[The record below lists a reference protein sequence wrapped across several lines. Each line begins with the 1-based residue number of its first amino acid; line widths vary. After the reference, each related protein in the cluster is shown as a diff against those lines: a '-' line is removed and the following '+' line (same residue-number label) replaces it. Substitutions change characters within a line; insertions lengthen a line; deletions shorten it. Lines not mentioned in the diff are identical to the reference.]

1 MIRLGFSE
9 VNITPV
15 GPMKLV
21 GFYRED
27 NKSKGVL
34 KPLMAQAAVWENEE
48 RCCLITIDSIGF
60 TKELSNKL
68 RIKVGRLLGVTK
80 EQVMLCFSHTHA
92 APDADMEP
100 EYYNEICEKIESAVL
115 LAVKEMTPVYVGYK
129 NATAHIGVNRRPVSK
144 DTDDRVG
151 ILKVCGADKKD
162 EETPKLIILRVTA
175 HGNVLKADN
184 NMISPDYFGDTRESI
199 SRKYRCPVMMIQ
211 GSAGS
216 TAPKYFCSENTP
228 VDARMEE
235 CVRSK
240 TALTDM
246 ASAIGD
252 SISKV
257 FDNIDLHHDNSIRM
271 YSKHI
276 ELTAYVPP
284 IEEALKVAKDAK
296 ELCGIIDTGWLEKV
310 SGLNAKGIHE
320 QSEDVEMQY
329 FSIGD
334 WCLCGGPYEFMVG
347 FALDSEKLLG
357 NEFFYLNGYTNGC
370 LLYFPTDDEF
380 DAGGY
385 EVFWSMLI
393 YYKYID
399 RVYPFR
405 RDAASKLIKYVAENL
420 INQRDGSLIEKRI
433 FETQGKSRTL
443 DTSTINHRTV
453 PVIDR

>member
-1 MIRLGFSE
+1 MKLGFAE
-9 VNITPV
+9 VDITPS
-15 GPMKLV
+15 GPMELV
-21 GFYRED
+21 GFYRAD

-34 KPLMAQAAVWENEE
+34 KPLLAQAAVWENKE

-60 TKELSNKL
+60 TKELSDKL
-68 RIKVGRLLGVTK
+68 RDKTGRLLNVTK
-80 EQVMLCFSHTHA
+80 EKVMLCFSHTHA

-100 EYYNEICEKIESAVL
+100 EYYNEICERIESAVL
-115 LAVKEMTPVYVGYK
+115 QALKEMTPVTVGWK

-151 ILKVCGADKKD
+151 ILKICDADKNAGD
-162 EETPKLIILRVTA
+162 TPKLIILRVTA

-184 NMISPDYFGDTRESI
+184 NMISPDYFGDTREI
-199 SRKYRCPVMMIQ
+199 LSRKYGCPVMMIQ
-211 GSAGS
+211 GAAGS

-246 ASAIGD
+246 ADSIAD

-257 FDNIDLHHDNSIRM
+257 FDNMELHNDSSIRM

-276 ELTAYVPP
+276 ELTADVPSV
-284 IEEALKVAKDAK
+284 EEAVKVAKDAK
-296 ELCGIIDTGWLEKV
+296 ELCGIIDTGWMKKV
-310 SGLNAKGIHE
+310 SGLNDEGIHE
-320 QSEDVEMQY
+320 HSEDVEMQY

-334 WCLCGGPYEFMVG
+334 WCLCGGPYEFMIG
-347 FALDSEKLLG
+347 FALETEKILG

-370 LLYFPTDDEF
+370 LLYFPTEDEF

-405 RDAASKLIKYVAENL
+405 REAASKLIKYVVENL
-420 INQRDGSLIEKRI
+420 RRKKDDHAGSKNNI
-433 FETQGKSRTL
+433 
-443 DTSTINHRTV
+443 
-453 PVIDR
+453 

>member
-1 MIRLGFSE
+1 MIRFGFSE
-9 VNITPV
+9 VDITPER
-15 GPMKLV
+15 PMELV
-21 GFYRED
+21 GFYRAD

-34 KPLMAQAAVWENEE
+34 KPLLAQAAVWENEE

-60 TKELSNKL
+60 TKELSDKL
-68 RIKVGRLLGVTK
+68 RDKIGRLLNVTREK
-80 EQVMLCFSHTHA
+80 IMLCFSHTHA

-100 EYYNEICEKIESAVL
+100 EYYNEICEKIESTVL
-115 LAVKEMTPVYVGYK
+115 QAEKEMTPVNVGWK
-129 NATAHIGVNRRPVSK
+129 NAAAHIGVNRRPVSK
-144 DTDDRVG
+144 DIDDRVG
-151 ILKVCGADKKD
+151 ILKVCDVDKKAED
-162 EETPKLIILRVTA
+162 RPRLIILRVTA

-184 NMISPDYFGDTRESI
+184 NMISPDYFGDTREII
-199 SRKYRCPVMMIQ
+199 SRKYHCPVMMIQ

-246 ASAIGD
+246 AEAIAD
-252 SISKV
+252 SVSKE
-257 FDNIDLHHDNSIRM
+257 FDNIELHNDSTIRM

-276 ELTAYVPP
+276 ELTADVPTV
-284 IEEALKVAKDAK
+284 EEAIKVAEDAK
-296 ELCGIIDTGWLEKV
+296 ELCGIIDNGWLEKV

-320 QSEDVEMQY
+320 QSEDMEMQY

-370 LLYFPTDDEF
+370 LLYFPTEDEF

-405 RDAASKLIKYVAENL
+405 RDASSKLIKFVTENL
-420 INQRDGSLIEKRI
+420 QKEG
-433 FETQGKSRTL
+433 
-443 DTSTINHRTV
+443 
-453 PVIDR
+453 